1 MLRNPEL
8 LDRRLNSLEVTFKKL
23 EFLLNRHDSSKEQFQ
38 TEIDKG
44 KEQVSEITSQIERE
58 LGITRNG

>member
-44 KEQVSEITSQIERE
+44 REQVSEITSQIERE

>member
-44 KEQVSEITSQIERE
+44 REKVSEITSQIERE

>member
-23 EFLLNRHDSSKEQFQ
+23 ELLLNRHDSSKEQFQ

-44 KEQVSEITSQIERE
+44 REQVSEITSQIERE